1 MRMSAFALLLI
12 FFSANSFAQD
22 KKAQDAAR
30 RLQQQNQRLASEKA
44 QLERERGQLAE
55 KLAAQEKEAKKQ
67 ADGARARHG
76 RELAKLREESAQRL
90 AEAAAR
96 EEELKAKLAA
106 TEQSLAESRREGEL
120 LRKRIANQQ
129 ETIGFWQAKTGACGA
144 RSDELE
150 KIGNELVERYRA
162 KTCGDIGV
170 DNDVFTGIGRAR
182 MENLLED
189 YRERLR
195 KAGLN
200 DAEPRK

>member
-1 MRMSAFALLLI
+1 MKPLVLVFLSI
-12 FFSANSFAQD
+12 SFIGASFGQD
-22 KKAQDAAR
+22 KRAQDAAR

-44 QLERERGQLAE
+44 QLERERGQLAQ
-55 KLAAQEKEAKKQ
+55 KLAEQEKEAKKQ

-76 RELAKLREESAQRL
+76 RELAKLREESAQKL

-129 ETIGFWQAKTGACGA
+129 ETIGFWQAKSGACAA
-144 RSDELE
+144 RNDELSR
-150 KIGNELVERYRA
+150 IGYELVERYRV
-162 KTCGDIGV
+162 KTCGDVGV

-189 YRERLR
+189 YKDRLR
-195 KAGLN
+195 GQR
-200 DAEPRK
+200 AEGQK